1 MMRAIGSLSW
11 FALLATI
18 PIAAALQLSTS
29 TKRASKKTQIIKFV
43 PWAGKRGMLPHQYYS
58 GVLTHKEYHHWLQ
71 IPLKSNASFPNA
83 NVERY
88 FSTLCTKQNVDPP
101 EVKPKHLRPIYI
113 DNHIIVVNKPSG
125 VLSVPGP
132 RRHECVASLA
142 YRYFGKSNLDMER
155 SEIYG
160 RAPEHTIE
168 EEKDASWRHLA
179 AADNKQIDTMVV
191 HRLDRDT
198 SGVLLFARN
207 DNALKQLHNDFKDKN
222 RKKASKKYV
231 ALVCGHMNSK
241 GSGIAA
247 DEGEINLPLVRDM
260 ERPPFMRVATV
271 ETALQQEQFKQQ
283 SQVKNGQQQCQ
294 HSGYLRMVGK
304 EAKASLTT
312 YNILAYEYLID
323 NGGNDNTNATTN
335 TSPRLLPVTRVELQ
349 PLTGR
354 TNQLRVHCAAIG
366 HPIVGDSIYGYEGE
380 GSPRGGLNSD
390 EATGAS
396 THLQRKIDDY
406 WTRQQQPHN
415 SDKHEDE
422 AGDEKCMLC
431 LHAYQLSVF
440 HPFTESPMIFQCSPP
455 F

>member
-1 MMRAIGSLSW
+1 MRAIGSLSW
-11 FALLATI
+11 FAFLARI
-18 PIAAALQLSTS
+18 SIAAALCLSTS
-29 TKRASKKTQIIKFV
+29 TKREAAKKKQQIKFV

-222 RKKASKKYV
+222 RKKVNKKYV
-231 ALVCGHMNSK
+231 ALVCGHMNNQSNT
-241 GSGIAA
+241 GTAVS
-247 DEGEINLPLVRDM
+247 EGEINLPLVRDM
-260 ERPPFMRVATV
+260 ERPPFMRVATA
-271 ETALQQEQFKQQ
+271 ETMLQQEQLKQQ
-283 SQVKNGQQQCQ
+283 SQAKNGQQQGQ

-304 EAKASLTT
+304 GAKECLTT
-312 YNILAYEYLID
+312 YRILSYEYLID
-323 NGGNDNTNATTN
+323 NGGNDNTNGTN
-335 TSPRLLPVTRVELQ
+335 TSPRLLPVTRLNCN
-349 PLTGR
+349 LTLAEH
-354 TNQLRVHCAAIG
+354 T
-366 HPIVGDSIYGYEGE
+366 S
-380 GSPRGGLNSD
+380 
-390 EATGAS
+390 
-396 THLQRKIDDY
+396 
-406 WTRQQQPHN
+406 
-415 SDKHEDE
+415 
-422 AGDEKCMLC
+422 
-431 LHAYQLSVF
+431 
-440 HPFTESPMIFQCSPP
+440 
-455 F
+455 